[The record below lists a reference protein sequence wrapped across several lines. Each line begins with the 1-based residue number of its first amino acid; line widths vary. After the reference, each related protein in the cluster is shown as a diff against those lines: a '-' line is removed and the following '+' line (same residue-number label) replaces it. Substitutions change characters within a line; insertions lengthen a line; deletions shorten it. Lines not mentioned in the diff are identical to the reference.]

1 MCGLSPTTSE
11 DHYSS
16 DVVYDETERAKKKEW
31 EFTRKPDTTGGY
43 DLYCVLHWKFYSLY
57 TSLSHV
63 RRSSLYWCC
72 ILWESCNY
80 CLLQFFLYVFC
91 MYTLHTLED
100 LASSGDTV
108 DIMRWMKGRIT
119 LWGSAGLW
127 WFVVTWCSSGT
138 HVVLRALAAQASGPR
153 FDFQHISYLTSYIK
167 HGHVLAYF
175 CLSCFY
181 ETTFLGIIWQMM
193 QTQHWNVSSCLCEI
207 VCFETE
213 RA

>member
-1 MCGLSPTTSE
+1 MGVYEEARYYRRVWPLSCTALE
-11 DHYSS
+11 
-16 DVVYDETERAKKKEW
+16 V
-31 EFTRKPDTTGGY
+31 
-43 DLYCVLHWKFYSLY
+43 
-57 TSLSHV
+57 
-63 RRSSLYWCC
+63 
-72 ILWESCNY
+72 
-80 CLLQFFLYVFC
+80 LQFIHFVVPCQTIIIVLVLYIMRAATIVC
-91 MYTLHTLED
+91 YNSSWMYTLHTLED

-108 DIMRWMKGRIT
+108 DVMRWMKGRIT
-119 LWGSAGLW
+119 LWGSARLW

-167 HGHVLAYF
+167 HVHVLAYF